1 MTDDGNIHRVV
12 YFFPFKDK
20 LFSSI
25 EDLKKLK
32 IAENDNIIV
41 KGFTSAKQIDL
52 HFEKKITKKFSIKS
66 IINECALYDIVD
78 ISVLVFNLQELT
90 TVVKDG
96 KPLRLRRGMIK
107 DSSDKMPIIIF
118 ESLIEQ
124 KEIGTTWQ
132 TCEYKGILMSEYWK
146 RL

>member
-12 YFFPFKDK
+12 CFSPEKDK

-25 EDLKKLK
+25 EDLKKRK
-32 IAENDNIIV
+32 VAENDNIIV

-66 IINECALYDIVD
+66 IINECTLYDIVD
-78 ISVLVFNLQELT
+78 ISVPVFNLQELT

-96 KPLRLRRGMIK
+96 KPLRLRRDMIK
-107 DSSDKMPIIIF
+107 NNSDKMPIIIF

-124 KEIGTTWQ
+124 KEIGTT
-132 TCEYKGILMSEYWK
+132 
-146 RL
+146 

>member
-12 YFFPFKDK
+12 YFSPEKDK

-32 IAENDNIIV
+32 VAENDNIIV

-66 IINECALYDIVD
+66 IINECTLYDIVD
-78 ISVLVFNLQELT
+78 ISVPVFNLQELT
-90 TVVKDG
+90 TV
-96 KPLRLRRGMIK
+96 
-107 DSSDKMPIIIF
+107 
-118 ESLIEQ
+118 ESH
-124 KEIGTTWQ
+124 
-132 TCEYKGILMSEYWK
+132 YD
-146 RL
+146 

>member
-12 YFFPFKDK
+12 YFSPEKDK

-52 HFEKKITKKFSIKS
+52 HFEKKTTKKFSIKS
-66 IINECALYDIVD
+66 IINECTLYDIVD
-78 ISVLVFNLQELT
+78 ISVPVFNLQELT

-96 KPLRLRRGMIK
+96 KPLPLRRGMIK

-124 KEIGTTWQ
+124 KEIGTT
-132 TCEYKGILMSEYWK
+132 
-146 RL
+146 

>member
-12 YFFPFKDK
+12 YFSPEKDK

-32 IAENDNIIV
+32 VAENDNIIV

-66 IINECALYDIVD
+66 IINECTLYDIVD
-78 ISVLVFNLQELT
+78 ISVPVFNLQELT

-107 DSSDKMPIIIF
+107 NNSDKMPIIIF

-124 KEIGTTWQ
+124 KEIGTT
-132 TCEYKGILMSEYWK
+132 
-146 RL
+146 

>member
-1 MTDDGNIHRVV
+1 MTDDCNIHRVV
-12 YFFPFKDK
+12 CFSPEKHK

-32 IAENDNIIV
+32 VAENDNIIV

-52 HFEKKITKKFSIKS
+52 HFEKKTTKKFSIKS
-66 IINECALYDIVD
+66 IINECTLYDIVD
-78 ISVLVFNLQELT
+78 ISVPVFNLQELI

-124 KEIGTTWQ
+124 KEIGTT
-132 TCEYKGILMSEYWK
+132 
-146 RL
+146 